1 MRELDRRT
9 YHHWLPMSYCGDEVV
24 EIVKNVTDYQL
35 SVVVG
40 GVIVHYNFDFGK
52 TYPLLQRQASI
63 DTSKYI
69 KAYLSIRV
77 IMCNYS

>member
-1 MRELDRRT
+1 
-9 YHHWLPMSYCGDEVV
+9 MSYCGDEVV